1 MYTSRPHNP
10 VPKLGEALSLI
21 RIFLPC
27 GHCSRVTNDQR
38 HGNDNASDEK
48 KTHDRTKIY
57 NVAKRSFKLGQLL
70 FYVFLKNLLK
80 HCKRERRV
88 VDCCQR
94 LAYRRTAVTNEVEVD
109 VRAITYQKVNLD
121 LDLFSQCGNVEM
133 NSCVDW

>member
-10 VPKLGEALSLI
+10 VPILGEALSLI
-21 RIFLPC
+21 RIFSSC

-38 HGNDNASDEK
+38 AATVTTMRAMKNN
-48 KTHDRTKIY
+48 DRTKIY
-57 NVAKRSFKLGQLL
+57 NVATRSFKLGQSL
-70 FYVFLKNLLK
+70 FYVFLKNLLKVVK

-109 VRAITYQKVNLD
+109 VRAITVSEGKSRSRSIQSVWK
-121 LDLFSQCGNVEM
+121 C
-133 NSCVDW
+133 